1 MTSIHAHRGA
11 SCEAPEKWVIDRN
24 PPCPFDELIEKAS
37 DSGLDALDLSASR
50 PLDRTRVARARR
62 AGLKVYIWT
71 VDDVGMARQLAAA
84 GVDGITTNTPAR
96 IRQTLA

>member
-1 MTSIHAHRGA
+1 M
-11 SCEAPEKWVIDRN
+11 
-24 PPCPFDELIEKAS
+24 
-37 DSGLDALDLSASR
+37 
-50 PLDRTRVARARR
+50 
-62 AGLKVYIWT
+62 KVYIWT